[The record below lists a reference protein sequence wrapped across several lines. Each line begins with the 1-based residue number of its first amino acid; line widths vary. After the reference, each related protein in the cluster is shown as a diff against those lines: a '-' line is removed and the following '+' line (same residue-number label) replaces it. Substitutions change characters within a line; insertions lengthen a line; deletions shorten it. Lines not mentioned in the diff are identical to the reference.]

1 MAELLKGRAVLSHI
15 LYPTLGK
22 HAKGDKDKHKELL
35 DKRWYI
41 CKFNFLDNSESI
53 GGATIKGTFPVMPER
68 GQEYLIV
75 AEEDTDSSFPNS
87 YDLHSI
93 KLDVELNKDDP
104 KSVDKFLST
113 ILPPT
118 HYEAMMSHNDPIQLL
133 ENEDVEGISRLHG
146 MGEKSAR
153 KTIQRFKMFVDD
165 FPFINAMAKFGLSDI
180 ARENVKKHYG
190 VDELQRAIKDAEE
203 NIYRF
208 TEIKGFGFKKC
219 DELFLN
225 AGNDPNDTRRI
236 EAYVDYMF
244 QEQHQEGNSYIT
256 PSEYI
261 TKINEFFPVVNH
273 DMKVFAG
280 NLVSNSP
287 DKYVYIND
295 EDGQRITTKKM
306 YNIEKGIARELYR
319 LKTSKSNVNVGSVDK
334 AIQRAEKIN
343 GWQYDESQVKA
354 IRQMAKSNIYVLQG
368 LSGTGKTSA
377 LMAYLNLV
385 EASGY
390 SYATCALAGKAA
402 DNLTQVTGKVGRTI
416 HSLIGY
422 GLNSA
427 KGADNPL
434 EYDVIVVDEISM
446 VNAEIF
452 YALLKA
458 IRTGSTLIMIGDYG
472 QLDSIDVGVM
482 SGLIDSRKHIPM
494 GLLSKIHRQA
504 EKSGII
510 THSFNIRQGK
520 KPLELTY
527 NEGVRVY
534 GELED
539 LEYRIYA
546 KEEEGNIGIETAKVF
561 SEKLNNFDV
570 EDIQIICST
579 KSTGKTHVRE
589 INSRCQRVFNSNGL
603 KDKNKV
609 QVGGKQY
616 GYELCVGDKVINMQ
630 NEYSLYNIAGKKT
643 PIYNGNT
650 GIIESIRLGKD
661 EDGNDEKQ
669 MEIRFNG
676 IGTVIVPENHFSSI
690 HLGYAI
696 TTHKSQGSTIP
707 CVIFALP
714 FHYMLNTKELI
725 YTGMTRASKDLTILT
740 TKQSLKMGI
749 GKSGTKDKKTN
760 LGYFIQ
766 EEFKGDN
773 NE

>member
-1 MAELLKGRAVLSHI
+1 MAELLKGRAVLSHV
-15 LYPTLGK
+15 LYPTLSK

-41 CKFNFLDNSESI
+41 CKFDFLDNVESI
-53 GGATIKGTFPVMPER
+53 GGVTIKGTFPVMPER
-68 GQEYLIV
+68 GQEYQIV
-75 AEEDTDSSFPNS
+75 AEEDKDSPYPDS

-93 KLDVELNKDDP
+93 KLDVELNKNDP

-118 HYEAMMSHNDPIQLL
+118 HYEAMMSHDNPIQLL
-133 ENEDVEGISRLHG
+133 EDEDIEGIAKLHG
-146 MGEKSAR
+146 MGEKSAK

-165 FPFINAMAKFGLSDI
+165 FPFINAMAKFGLTDV

-190 VDELQRAIKDAEE
+190 VDELDRAVKDAEE

-236 EAYVDYMF
+236 EAYVAYMF

-261 TKINEFFPVVNH
+261 AKINEFFPVVNRE
-273 DMKVFAG
+273 MKIFAG
-280 NLVSNSP
+280 NLVSNNP

-295 EDGQRITTKKM
+295 DNGQRITTKMM

-319 LKTSKSNVNVGSVDK
+319 LKTGDSKVNVGDIKK
-334 AIQRAEKIN
+334 AIQKAEKMN
-343 GWQYDESQVKA
+343 GWKYDDSQVKA
-354 IRQMAKSNIYVLQG
+354 IHQMAKSNIYVLQG

-422 GLNSA
+422 GMQSA
-427 KGADNPL
+427 KDANNPL

-446 VNAEIF
+446 VSSEIF

-458 IRTGSTLIMIGDYG
+458 IPTGSTLIMIGDYG

-482 SGLIDSRKHIPM
+482 SGLISGREHIPM

-520 KPLELTY
+520 KPRELSY
-527 NEGVRVY
+527 DEGIRVY

-539 LEYRIYA
+539 LEYRVYP
-546 KEEEGNIGIETAKVF
+546 KVDEGNIGIETAKVF
-561 SEKLNNFDV
+561 SEKLKDFDV

-589 INSRCQRVFNSNGL
+589 INSRCQRVFNSKGL
-603 KDKNKV
+603 SDPSRV
-609 QVGGKQY
+609 QVGFSTYQY
-616 GYELCVGDKVINMQ
+616 DLCVGDKIINMQ
-630 NEYSLYNIAGKKT
+630 NEYSLYNTAGKKT
-643 PIYNGNT
+643 PIFNGNT

-669 MEIRFNG
+669 MEIRFNS
-676 IGTVIVPENHFSSI
+676 IGTVIVPESHFTSI

-766 EEFKGDN
+766 EKFKGDD